1 MSRWALTPP
10 PGDFVGA
17 DAVPPK
23 KNGPATVAI
32 VLGLAVG
39 IYALSPG
46 ARHYYRTGRLPE

>member
-1 MSRWALTPP
+1 VSRWALTPP

-17 DAVPPK
+17 DATPPK

-46 ARHYYRTGRLPE
+46 ARHYYRTGRLPD